1 MDLRSLELHELWV
14 YLQGTPLASLILTLA
29 AYQAGVWIYE
39 RSGRMPIANPV
50 GIAVLLVVLGLSA
63 FDVRYSE
70 YFEGA
75 QFIHFLLGTA
85 TVGLAIPIAQAW
97 HLFRAQWLAYGVA
110 LVAGGAVSIS
120 SALLLAHATG
130 LPSAFIDPLWIKSI
144 TAPIGMGLADGLG
157 ISPSLTAVYAVCTGV
172 LGAVIATPLLNAMGL
187 RDWSARGFGVGVAAH
202 GIGTSRAFVVHPNA
216 GALAS
221 LGMGAHGIL
230 GALLIPPLATLIR

>member
-1 MDLRSLELHELWV
+1 MELYDLWV
-14 YLQGTPLASLILTLA
+14 YLQGTPLASLVLTLA
-29 AYQAGVWIYE
+29 AYQVGVLAYE

-50 GIAVLLVVLGLSA
+50 AIAVLLVVLGLSL
-63 FDVRYSE
+63 FEVGYDE
-70 YFEGA
+70 YFQGA

-85 TVGLAIPIAQAW
+85 TVALAIPIAHAW
-97 HLFRAQWLAYGVA
+97 SLFRAQWAAYGIA
-110 LVAGGAVSIS
+110 LLCGGGVSVG
-120 SALLLAHATG
+120 SALALAHITG
-130 LPSAFIDPLWIKSI
+130 LPQAFVDPLFIKSI

-172 LGAVIATPLLNAMGL
+172 LGAVVATPLLNALGL

-230 GALLIPPLATLIR
+230 GALLIPPLATLVR